1 MVRTFRSDRFRSS
14 PQHRFG
20 RALTPDDRDR
30 VVMLVARDGWP
41 RACAALRST
50 RETLEKALTVG
61 VSARVR
67 DAIAARIAE
76 CGT

>member
-1 MVRTFRSDRFRSS
+1 MATSHSDRSRSS

-20 RALTPDDRDR
+20 HPLSPDDRDR

-41 RACAALRST
+41 RACATLHST

-61 VSARVR
+61 VSVRVR
-67 DAIAARIAE
+67 DAIAARIAG